1 MSEER
6 RKEIERI
13 LKDIKEGK
21 SEEEVKKEYEKLFQ
35 KPNNWET
42 SSNAKVPEL
51 NDLAISSLS
60 EEKNPLVL
68 LAEENGA
75 FRALMKTIKTDL
87 QHEDDVSLHMLHD
100 SLERIQILSLHYDKM
115 QKLIFP
121 LLDRFGVEDLSTY
134 INKEEEVLTSLRKI
148 KVKNDA
154 FISPFEYKDE
164 IKEVLDKIE
173 SNIVYENR
181 FFFPVLEEN
190 MDDISLYELYLEERV
205 MGFALI
211 RV

>member
-1 MSEER
+1 MSDER
-6 RKEIERI
+6 RKELEQM
-13 LKDIKEGK
+13 LKEMKESNK
-21 SEEEVKKEYEKLFQ
+21 SNEEIMKEYEKLFQ
-35 KPNNWET
+35 RNNWET
-42 SSNAKVPEL
+42 SSQTKVPVVEQ
-51 NDLAISSLS
+51 NSYSSLS
-60 EEKNPLVL
+60 DEKNPLVL

-75 FRALMKTIKTDL
+75 FRALMKTIRIDL
-87 QHEDDVSLHMLHD
+87 SHDDAVSLSMLND

-121 LLDRFGVEDLSTY
+121 LLDQYDVENLSSY
-134 INKEEEVLTSLRKI
+134 IDKEEDVLMSLRKI

-154 FISPFEYKDE
+154 GISPFVYEEE
-164 IKEVLDKIE
+164 IKETLDKIE
-173 SNIVYENR
+173 TNITYENR

-190 MDDISLYELYLEERV
+190 MDEISLYELYLEERR